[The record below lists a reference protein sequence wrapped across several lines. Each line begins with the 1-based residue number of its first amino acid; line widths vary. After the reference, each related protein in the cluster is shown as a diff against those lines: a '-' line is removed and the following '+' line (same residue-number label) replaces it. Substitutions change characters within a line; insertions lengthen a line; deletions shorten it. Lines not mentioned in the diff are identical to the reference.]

1 MALRETPKMNPRS
14 ADEFA
19 RALERYLPDAA
30 NLEGKDAPS
39 NQRQPDAPH
48 PDRLPIQASIDLHGQ
63 TLEQARRS
71 VDKFLKESANRG
83 LRKILI
89 IHGKGS
95 GILQTGI
102 RDYLEG
108 HPLAGRRTIARREEG
123 GSGALVVIVRQ
134 K

>member
-1 MALRETPKMNPRS
+1 MSPRP
-14 ADEFA
+14 ADDFA

-30 NLEGKDAPS
+30 ELEGKDAPAAP
-39 NQRQPDAPH
+39 RQADAPH
-48 PDRLPIQASIDLHGQ
+48 PDRLPVQASIDLHGQ

-71 VDKFLKESANRG
+71 VGHFLKESANRG

-95 GILQTGI
+95 GVLQAGI
-102 RDYLEG
+102 RSYLEG
-108 HPLAGRRTIARREEG
+108 HPLAGRRSVARREDG